1 MIWMSHD
8 LRKPS
13 THDDVKNYHRKSEEK
28 DPDERDSSK
37 DTYSESGSEV
47 ESRESDILNEMI
59 YEAECN
65 EDEED

>member
-1 MIWMSHD
+1 MIWMSHE

-28 DPDERDSSK
+28 DSDERESSK

-47 ESRESDILNEMI
+47 ESRGSDEHNEMI